1 MFSVAGLV
9 NPVVKVTQMSK
20 SLNEWNGIIFSE
32 GSKNG
37 RKKEKR
43 TTELATAPI
52 SPSPGI
58 LAISQTSSF
67 TTL

>member
-1 MFSVAGLV
+1 MEGLV

-32 GSKNG
+32 ARKKG
-37 RKKEKR
+37 RKKGMERER
-43 TTELATAPI
+43 TTELATPPI